1 MAKISVIVPVYKV
14 ESYLRQ
20 CVDSILGQTFTDFEL
35 ILVDDGSPD
44 KCGEMCDEY
53 ARKDSRIQ
61 VIHQENGGLSAA
73 RNTGIQL
80 ALDRSDSQYISFVD
94 SDDIVASNYFECLL
108 SGMNDSVD
116 VSCVRPFIS
125 ADLSNDVFPDGEAE
139 WRYVDVEEYWC
150 DFGRF
155 PMSAW
160 GKLYRKSLLAKFR
173 YPIGK
178 IHEDEFVTYLILFTR
193 PKIAF
198 LDARK
203 YGYRSRSASIMSEG
217 WTERH
222 LVRIDALKQQIEFF
236 REHGFRRAERKTVD
250 RLCSEDFVRAISQL
264 KRVELLGELR
274 DYVRIYGLPI
284 ENHLAVYKLLYPLTY
299 KLRWYKKRLVT
310 VLGGEGLRGL
320 AVRVLRKFRVCHV

>member
-1 MAKISVIVPVYKV
+1 MARISVIVPVYKV
-14 ESYLRQ
+14 EPYLRQ

-44 KCGEMCDEY
+44 KCGEICDEY
-53 ARKDSRIQ
+53 ARKDSRIL
-61 VIHQENGGLSAA
+61 VVHQENQGLSAA

-80 ALDRSDSQYISFVD
+80 AIDRSDSQYISFVD
-94 SDDIVASNYFECLL
+94 SDDIVASDYFECLL

-125 ADLSNDVFPDGEAE
+125 ADLSDNAFPKGGAE
-139 WRYVDVEEYWC
+139 WLYVDVEEYWC

-160 GKLYRKSLLAKFR
+160 GKLYRKSLFDKHR

-178 IHEDEFVTYLILFTR
+178 IHEDEFFTYLILFNR

-198 LDARK
+198 LNVCK

-217 WTERH
+217 WKERH
-222 LVRIDALKQQIEFF
+222 LVRIDALKHQIEFF
-236 REHGFRRAERKTVD
+236 RERGFRRAELKTVE

-264 KRVELLGELR
+264 KRIELLSELK
-274 DYVRIYGLPI
+274 DFVRTYGLPI
-284 ENHLAVYKLLYPLTY
+284 ENHLSVYKLLYPLTY
-299 KLRWYKKRLVT
+299 KLRWYKVRLVT
-310 VLGGEGLRGL
+310 VLGNEGLRGL
-320 AVRVLRKFRVCHV
+320 AVRGFKKFRVCHV